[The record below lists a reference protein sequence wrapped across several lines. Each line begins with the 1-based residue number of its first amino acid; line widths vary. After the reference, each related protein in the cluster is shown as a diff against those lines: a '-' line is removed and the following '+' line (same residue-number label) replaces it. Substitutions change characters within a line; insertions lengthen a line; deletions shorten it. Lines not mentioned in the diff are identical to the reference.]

1 MPAQARGQAMARYGR
16 SLSTSMSSCSMSRR
30 ASGALAGGADAS
42 TLTRNGV
49 L

>member
-1 MPAQARGQAMARYGR
+1 MARHGR
-16 SLSTSMSSCSMSRR
+16 SLSSLLDVGR

-42 TLTRNGV
+42 TLMRNGV